1 MISLQNKI
9 FWAALLALIFFSGS
23 RAFVK
28 NLIIKASLFLAPER
42 ESRQAGNQALALLIK
57 IRDLEKENLRLQK
70 ALGVN
75 AKTRLIPANAVFGG
89 GYLFSDILLINQGW
103 NAGIKIGDMVTYQ
116 NEVFLGRITEVGADW
131 SKIGLLGRLGN
142 KIILR
147 QDAPENIQSI
157 PIEAIGLGGGEF
169 QIEMP
174 AETNLKIG
182 DIFRSAENPEYIAG
196 MVDKISFKSG
206 DQFKEI
212 GLISP
217 LSPVLLNE
225 VDIVSKND

>member
-1 MISLQNKI
+1 M
-9 FWAALLALIFFSGS
+9 ALIFFSGS

-57 IRDLEKENLRLQK
+57 IRDLEKENAKLKK
-70 ALGVN
+70 ALSING
-75 AKTRLIPANAVFGG
+75 KIRLIPANVVFGG
-89 GYLFSDILLINQGW
+89 GYLFFDVLLINQGE